1 MSKSRTGGGRSLRFA
16 RVIAVSSVFVIA
28 LALAVS
34 ALAMEYPPTAGEH
47 RLTTNSGE
55 QSYPAIWGSKVVYT
69 DWRNT
74 SKDIYLFDFSTGTE
88 KRLTLN
94 GADQLDPDICGNYV
108 VWDDRRYAGSVY
120 NSDIY
125 LYNLTT
131 GVEKRI
137 TLTNTIP
144 EDQPAI
150 YGNYVVYRA
159 LVSGKSQIKCYNI
172 VTGATTTLADT
183 GTTNWYPDIW
193 GTKVVYQSDRITTP
207 MPNYNIYCYDLVTKK
222 ETTVTSQGA
231 DQQYPSIYG
240 NYVVYE
246 DLRNGTDNHDIYLTN
261 LSTGATRAVCTNTAR
276 QYAPVV
282 YGNRV
287 AWEDHRNDNT
297 DEFGDIYYYDLST
310 GAMKLLTSATGNNY
324 QLRPAI
330 YGSWVVWEDWRDH
343 NLDIYLYETKP
354 EVVLKKP
361 AFASTFYV
369 DKPQYVWSF
378 LAPRHT
384 AGAKPVKIYRWKKD
398 SEGNYESRGY
408 YWATASD
415 YSTYSKVTA
424 QIEFP
429 STGEW
434 KLKAFAPGDAL
445 HAPTYSEYNY
455 FTVKDVTVGT
465 PDAPETMR
473 DDTLYTVKGTLKP
486 RHAEGTKP
494 IRIYKWKKV
503 DGEWVEK
510 GYSTATVYDYSS
522 YSQYKKKMEFSSP
535 GKWRV
540 RALHPEDSKH
550 RRRWSSDYEY
560 VTVTN

>member
-1 MSKSRTGGGRSLRFA
+1 MFESRTGGGRSLRFA
-16 RVIAVSSVFVIA
+16 RVIAVLSAFAITLS
-28 LALAVS
+28 LAAS

-69 DWRNT
+69 DWRNY

-88 KRLTLN
+88 KRLTTN
-94 GADQLDPDICGNYV
+94 AYDQLDPDICGNYV
-108 VWDDRRYAGSVY
+108 VWEDRRYAGSVY

-137 TLTNTIP
+137 TPTSVRV
-144 EDQPAI
+144 ESQPAI
-150 YGNYVVYRA
+150 YGNYVVYTAREKFDNGDNNIW
-159 LVSGKSQIKCYNI
+159 VYNI
-172 VTGATTTLADT
+172 VTNTSRKLTTSGLVD
-183 GTTNWYPDIW
+183 WYPDIW
-193 GTKVVYQSDRITTP
+193 GTKVVYQAERTDTGT
-207 MPNYNIYCYDLVTKK
+207 PNYDIVCYDLSASSA
-222 ETTVTSQGA
+222 TTITMVN
-231 DQQYPSIYG
+231 DQEKPSIYG
-240 NYVVYE
+240 NYVVFE
-246 DLRNGTDNHDIYLTN
+246 DYPHGNENSDIYFYN
-261 LSTGATRAVCTNTAR
+261 LSSGAKKAICTDPAI

-282 YGNRV
+282 YGNRI
-287 AWEDHRNDNT
+287 AWEEHRNDAA
-297 DEFGDIYYYDLST
+297 DDFGDVYTYDLST
-310 GAMKLLTSATGNNY
+310 GVTERISTTGDQY
-324 QLRPAI
+324 RPAI

-354 EVVLKKP
+354 SVVLKAP

-378 LAPRHT
+378 LSPRHT
-384 AGAKPVKIYRWKKD
+384 AGTKQVKIYRWKKD

-415 YSTYSKVTA
+415 YSTYSKVTTR
-424 QIEFP
+424 IEFP

-445 HAPTYSEYNY
+445 HAPTYSAYNY

-465 PDAPETMR
+465 PYAPETMG

-486 RHAEGTKP
+486 RHTEGTKP

-522 YSQYKKKMEFSSP
+522 YSQYKKKMEFSSA
-535 GKWRV
+535 GKWRL

-550 RRRWSSDYEY
+550 RKRWSSNYEY